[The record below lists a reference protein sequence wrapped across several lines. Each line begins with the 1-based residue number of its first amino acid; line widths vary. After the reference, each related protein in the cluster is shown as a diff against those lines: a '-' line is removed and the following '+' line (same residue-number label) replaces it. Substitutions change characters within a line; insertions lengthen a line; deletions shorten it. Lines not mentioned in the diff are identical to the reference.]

1 MMNRIDTLQRQHL
14 QRFTPYASA
23 RRSMSGGRIW
33 LNANESPYAN
43 EFTSDDTDLNRY
55 PEFQSAELNAKYAA
69 YAGVSVDNVLS
80 SRGSDEGIELLIKA
94 FCEPRQDS
102 ILICPPTYGM
112 YAISA
117 QAAAVTVQ
125 EAPLNEK
132 WQLDVP
138 QVVELGASCKVIFL
152 CSPSNPVGNPLN
164 PDDIQQVL
172 EQCPNSLVVVDE
184 AYIEFSSEPT
194 TVPRLKEFPNLVVLR
209 TLSKAFAL
217 AGIRCG
223 FLLAN
228 APVIGVL
235 HKVLAPYPLPS
246 PSVRIAVQ
254 ALETD
259 AIRNVHSQVSQI
271 VEERC
276 RVKAQL
282 TSLPLRL
289 IADSETNFLLYQCDD
304 AASLVKSLAQNGVLI
319 RDQSAQRGL
328 SNVVRITLGS
338 PNENNELIQQLQDY
352 YL

>member
-1 MMNRIDTLQRQHL
+1 MSFIETLQRRHL
-14 QRFTPYASA
+14 QGFTPYASA

-43 EFTSDDTDLNRY
+43 EFPVDCTDLNRY
-55 PEFQSAELNAKYAA
+55 PDFQSVELNARYAA
-69 YAGVSVDNVLS
+69 YAGVSADNVLS

-117 QAAAVTVQ
+117 QAAAVAVQ
-125 EAPLNEK
+125 EAPLNEN
-132 WQLDVP
+132 WQLNVP

-172 EQCPNSLVVVDE
+172 EQCPDSLVVVDE
-184 AYIEFSSEPT
+184 AYIEFSSAPS
-194 TVPRLKEFPNLVVLR
+194 VVSRLTEFPNLVILR

-246 PSVRIAVQ
+246 PSVRIAIR
-254 ALETD
+254 ALGAD
-259 AIRNVHSQVSQI
+259 AIRNVQRQVSQI
-271 VEERC
+271 VEERY
-276 RVKAQL
+276 RVNTQL
-282 TSLPLRL
+282 TKLPLRL
-289 IADSETNFLLYQCDD
+289 VADSDTNFLLYQCDD
-304 AASLVKSLAQNGVLI
+304 AAHLVKALAQNGVLI

-338 PNENNELIQQLQDY
+338 PSENNELIQQLQDY